1 MPTNYIELATKMTN
15 SNYISLTAA
24 IIAAVSVL
32 VAILT
37 FIISNNTANKRAF
50 ISTFDAIYKKT
61 FSLRTMIDSNKN
73 IMNNNEFHYEIDT
86 IINNKNIENIVL
98 DYLTEIENL
107 SMIVVRKNII
117 GYSKLFN
124 KLASPELYK
133 RLLCLFPYILY
144 KQNKTN
150 NYDLFSNYVN
160 LISKIEKVKMHKK
173 YKNETVRIY
182 SGIRVSDIDY
192 NTDYFSDSLCIF
204 GKTKDASFS
213 QYRAN
218 QNYNKSDFTD
228 YYAEG
233 FKKIDK
239 KYGSNQYEIMLYN
252 QQNAFELST
261 RLREKVVCCND
272 EKLLIVLNDKIATRQ
287 LLINNNIKTPTFVVL
302 NGFNLNLQEIR
313 KHINSSDF
321 VIQKVHGGGGIG
333 TFLFNEN
340 TFEENKNLFNN
351 KDRYLISNYLPNSIS
366 VNVHIFVSENNNLV
380 TPGSVQII
388 ENISNQ
394 LMYRGADYV
403 AYRDIP
409 LDQREEI
416 RKTSINISNILRNQ
430 GYLGV
435 AGIDY
440 IIDESGEIYCSEINP
455 RFQASS
461 IILSKYLY
469 EKNQKHTSSN
479 IFNRKFNLNNMVF
492 EDTSIYEI
500 NKHAFDGIIKT
511 GISYYDEIN
520 YSCYFYYNDENMA
533 KVDIDEK
540 LLLINENYDQYQN
553 TINNSNKAD
562 IFVTD
567 IGLDSYT
574 EFSSKEINKKSYLFR
589 VIFNNKI
596 AQISYDHSLWLN
608 DNIRIENAPENKLD
622 MKIALINQGIQVPK
636 SLKVKKAVFSGIDFY
651 LENYKMHINSP
662 MNIGLSFLSPFKI
675 VKENSNNHL
684 YYYSKKLSRIEIE
697 NDYFSQQDIL
707 AAKDIALKDIIYI
720 STDRIRIKPINGCD
734 FKSCG
739 NGCRFCELKHSKNH
753 YSISDIKAALDM
765 SKKLNYDH
773 ILIGGGTDLSSNS
786 WDNIVNITK
795 LVKSVIPDKR
805 ITLMS
810 IPAPS
815 KYLKLLYDSGI
826 EDIAFNI
833 EIFDEERAAYYMPGK
848 RNYNYQYYYESLK
861 EAVEIFGKGNV
872 RSAFIVGLE
881 SSKSLLNGIEEL
893 CKISVIPCLSVYRN
907 MPNTISF
914 LTPTN
919 EFLKNIYIEAEK
931 ITNKYNL
938 YIGPVC
944 DNCKNNML
952 AL

>member
-1 MPTNYIELATKMTN
+1 MLTNYIELATRMSN

-61 FSLRTMIDSNKN
+61 FSLRTMIDSNKT
-73 IMNNNEFHYEIDT
+73 IMTTDEFHYEIDT
-86 IINNKNIENIVL
+86 IINNRDIENIVL

-144 KQNKTN
+144 KQNETN

-160 LISKIEKVKMHKK
+160 FISKIEKVKMHK
-173 YKNETVRIY
+173 NEIVKIY
-182 SGIRVSDIDY
+182 SGIRISDIDY
-192 NTDYFSDSLCIF
+192 DFDYFSDSLCIF
-204 GKTKDASFS
+204 GKTKETSFS
-213 QYRAN
+213 KYRAN
-218 QNYNKSDFTD
+218 QNYNKLDFTD
-228 YYAEG
+228 YYAKG
-233 FKKIDK
+233 FKNIDK
-239 KYGSNQYEIMLYN
+239 KYGHSQYEIMLYN
-252 QQNAFELST
+252 QQNAFELSIP
-261 RLREKVVCCND
+261 LREKVVCCND
-272 EKLLIVLNDKIATRQ
+272 EKILILLNDKIATKQ
-287 LLINNNIKTPTFVVL
+287 LLANNNIKTPSFAVL
-302 NGFNLNLQEIR
+302 NGFNLNLLEIK
-313 KHINSSDF
+313 KHISSPNF
-321 VIQKVHGGGGIG
+321 VIQKIHGGGGIG
-333 TFLFNEN
+333 TFLFDEN
-340 TFEENKNLFNN
+340 TFEQNKNLFNHN
-351 KDRYLISNYLPNSIS
+351 DRYLISNYLSNSIS

-388 ENISNQ
+388 EKINNQ
-394 LMYRGADYV
+394 LMYRGADFV
-403 AYRDIP
+403 SYRDIP
-409 LDQREEI
+409 LEQREII
-416 RKTSINISNILRNQ
+416 RIMSIKISNILRKQ
-430 GYLGV
+430 GYLGI

-440 IIDESGEIYCSEINP
+440 IIDEAGQIYCSEINP

-469 EKNQKHTSSN
+469 EKNHKYTNNAHYK
-479 IFNRKFNLNNMVF
+479 KFNLSNKVF

-500 NKHAFDGIIKT
+500 NRHAFEGIIKS
-511 GISYYDEIN
+511 GISYYDKIN

-533 KVDIDEK
+533 KSDIDEK
-540 LLLINENYDQYQN
+540 LLLIS
-553 TINNSNKAD
+553 NNCDEYRNNKND
-562 IFVTD
+562 LNISDVYITD
-567 IGLDSYT
+567 IGLDSYND
-574 EFSSKEINKKSYLFR
+574 FLSKEMNEKSYLFR
-589 VIFNNKI
+589 IILNNKI
-596 AQISYDHSLWLN
+596 AQISYDHTLWLN
-608 DNIRIENAPENKLD
+608 DNIKITNPPENKLD
-622 MKIALINQGIQVPK
+622 MKIALINQGIRVNK
-636 SLKVKKAVFSGIDFY
+636 FSEIKEAVFSGIDFY
-651 LENYKMHINSP
+651 LEKYKMHINSP
-662 MNIGLSFLSPFKI
+662 VNVGLSFLSPFKI
-675 VKENSNNHL
+675 VKKNSNSYL
-684 YYYSKKLSRIEIE
+684 YYYSKKIGRIKIE

-739 NGCRFCELKHSKNH
+739 IGCKFCELVHSKNH
-753 YSISDIKAALDM
+753 YSMCDIKAAVEM
-765 SKKLNYDH
+765 SKKLEYNH
-773 ILIGGGTDLSSNS
+773 ILIGGGTDLSTNS
-786 WDNIVNITK
+786 WDNIINIAK
-795 LVKSVIPDKR
+795 LVKNVIPNKK
-805 ITLMS
+805 ISLMS

-815 KYLKLLYDSGI
+815 EYLKQLYNSGI
-826 EDIAFNI
+826 DEVAFNI
-833 EIFDEERAAYYMPGK
+833 EIFDNDLAAYYMPGK
-848 RNYNYQYYYESLK
+848 RNNNYQYYYNSLK
-861 EAVEIFGKGNV
+861 EAVKIFGEGNV
-872 RSAFIVGLE
+872 RSALVVGLE

-907 MPNTISF
+907 MSNTISF
-914 LTPTN
+914 LAPTN

>member
-1 MPTNYIELATKMTN
+1 MMNTNYIELTTEMTN

-61 FSLRTMIDSNKN
+61 FSLRTLIDSNKK
-73 IMNNNEFHYEIDT
+73 ILTTDEFHYEIDT
-86 IINNKNIENIVL
+86 IINNKNIESIVL

-107 SMIVVRKNII
+107 SMIVVKRNII

-144 KQNKTN
+144 KRNKTS
-150 NYDLFSNYVN
+150 NYDLFSNYVT
-160 LISKIEKVKMHKK
+160 LISEIEKVKMHKNK
-173 YKNETVRIY
+173 TVRIY
-182 SGIRVSDIDY
+182 SGIRTSDIDY
-192 NTDYFSDSLCIF
+192 DTNYFSDALCLF
-204 GKTKDASFS
+204 GKTKESSFS
-213 QYRAN
+213 KYRAN
-218 QNYNKSDFTD
+218 QNYNKSDFTN

-233 FKKIDK
+233 FKKIYK
-239 KYGSNQYEIMLYN
+239 EYGDNPYEIILYN
-252 QQNAFELST
+252 QQNAFELSSN
-261 RLREKVVCCND
+261 LKEKVVCCND
-272 EKLLIVLNDKIATRQ
+272 EKILILLNDKIATKQ
-287 LLINNNIKTPTFVVL
+287 LLIKNNIKTPKFVVL
-302 NGFNLNLQEIR
+302 NGFNLKLQKIK
-313 KHINSSDF
+313 KHINSFDF

-333 TFLFNEN
+333 TFLFDEN
-340 TFEENKNLFNN
+340 TFEQNINLFNN
-351 KDRYLISNYLPNSIS
+351 NDRYLVSNYLQNSIS
-366 VNVHIFVSENNNLV
+366 VNVHIFISENNNLV

-388 ENISNQ
+388 ENINNQ
-394 LMYRGADYV
+394 LMYRGADFV

-409 LDQREEI
+409 LKQREEI
-416 RKTSINISNILRNQ
+416 RKISINISNILRKQ

-440 IIDESGEIYCSEINP
+440 IIDENGQIYCSEINP

-461 IILSKYLY
+461 IIISKYLN
-469 EKNQKHTSSN
+469 EKNKEYTKSN
-479 IFNRKFNLNNMVF
+479 ILNNKFDLSNRIF

-500 NKHAFDGIIKT
+500 NRHAFDGIIKT

-520 YSCYFYYNDENMA
+520 YSCYFYYNDGNMA

-540 LLLINENYDQYQN
+540 LLLINDNYEQYQD
-553 TINNSNKAD
+553 TVSKTD
-562 IFVTD
+562 ILVTD

-574 EFSSKEINKKSYLFR
+574 EFSSKEINEKSYLFR
-589 VIFNNKI
+589 VVFNNKI
-596 AQISYDHSLWLN
+596 AQISYDHTLWLN
-608 DNIRIENAPENKLD
+608 DNVKITNAPVNKLD
-622 MKIALINQGIQVPK
+622 MKIALINQGIQFPK

-662 MNIGLSFLSPFKI
+662 MNIGMSFLSPFKI
-675 VKENSNNHL
+675 VEENANCYL
-684 YYYSKKLSRIEIE
+684 YYYSKRISRIEIE
-697 NDYFSQQDIL
+697 NDYFTQQDIL
-707 AAKDIALKDIIYI
+707 TAKDIALKDIIYI

-739 NGCRFCELKHSKNH
+739 NGCRFCELKHSKSH
-753 YSISDIKAALDM
+753 YSISDITAAINM
-765 SKKLNYDH
+765 SKKLNYNH
-773 ILIGGGTDLSSNS
+773 ILIGGGTDLSSKS
-786 WDNIVNITK
+786 WDNILNITK
-795 LVKSVIPDKR
+795 FVKHVIPDKQ

-810 IPAPS
+810 VPAPS
-815 KYLKLLYDSGI
+815 KYLELLYNSGI
-826 EDIAFNI
+826 EDVAFNI
-833 EIFDEERAAYYMPGK
+833 EIFDEELAAYYMPGK

-861 EAVEIFGKGNV
+861 EAVSIFGEGNV

-893 CKISVIPCLSVYRN
+893 CKINVIPCLSVYRN
-907 MPNTISF
+907 MPDTISF
-914 LTPTN
+914 LPPTN
-919 EFLKNIYIEAEK
+919 DFLKKIYTEAEK
-931 ITNKYNL
+931 ITNKYNTCL
-938 YIGPVC
+938 GPIC